1 MFRAG
6 KHQAPCTVP
15 DWEQLAGLPPDL
27 NTDQKKYDK
36 KKCVCCGHITPVP
49 LHQCIFQYLPGLE
62 LIYWIYYL
70 IHLLLF
76 KQFIYLFKVLWIF
89 IAEHEN
95 DCFLSLKDNFLF
107 SFC

>member
-15 DWEQLAGLPPDL
+15 DWEQLAGVPPDL
-27 NTDQKKYDK
+27 NTDQKKYEK
-36 KKCVCCGHITPVP
+36 KMCMLWPHYPSAVAAVHFLVFAWCTV
-49 LHQCIFQYLPGLE
+49 
-62 LIYWIYYL
+62 IYCIYYL

-76 KQFIYLFKVLWIF
+76 KQFIYLFKLLF
-89 IAEHEN
+89 IAEHKN

-107 SFC
+107 FSLSF